1 MIGTR
6 LVLAI
11 FVTFQIADGAVTYAA
26 VRIFGLVAEGNPLL
40 ATWIGLVGAGPALVG
55 AKLLA
60 CACGALLYCCGVHRV
75 LAGLTTL
82 YLLGAVAPWL
92 HVLSTGPRP

>member
-1 MIGTR
+1 MVGTR

-26 VRIFGLVAEGNPLL
+26 VSIFGPVAEGNPLL
-40 ATWIGLVGAGPALVG
+40 VTWMALVGAGPALLG
-55 AKLLA
+55 AKVLA
-60 CACGALLYCCGVHRV
+60 CACGAVLYVCGVHRV

-82 YLLGAVAPWL
+82 YFLGAVAPWL
-92 HVLSTGPRP
+92 HLLSVTPLP